1 MPDILEPAIAVKI
14 TKMKE
19 RVRWRHPLIRE
30 RGIDQTRLVIDDGQ
44 VDKPTFSFLVIGDS
58 GSGLHPD
65 HHPQRRIA
73 EHMLPHHQ
81 DCRFLLHTGDVIYQ
95 IGSSEQ
101 YPDNF
106 IKPYREWLLGGEQPE
121 RIAYDRMVF
130 KRPFLPVLGNHDY
143 YDLPRVYG
151 LLFQA
156 TRPLR
161 RLFGLRLALNMG
173 WHGSDQGDAY
183 ARAFLDYLK
192 AVEAPAQ
199 LSQHLDR
206 HYPATTET
214 GRCLHYQPGQF
225 TRLPNRYYTFRYGGI
240 DFFALDSSTFN
251 APSPLPAG
259 PDGERYRQMLAAHRK
274 AMEQQERQL
283 FEEAAQ
289 LQPDAPADV
298 ERIDDLKAKLEQI
311 AEIKRDIDKQLTANS
326 VLAVDVE
333 QLDWLRQ
340 RLIESWNTPGVRGR
354 VIYFHHP
361 PYVSEVTKWRQ
372 GQTLAVRHHLRWVLN
387 RAAEAVVDLTGAR
400 PLVDLVLSGHAHCFE
415 YLRTVDTGH
424 ADAHLNW
431 IICGGSGF
439 SLRRQRPE
447 GPELTEVFP
456 ATEKS
461 EMSQTRLVAKSQLFV
476 GLTGH
481 KTERRRPYSFLRI
494 DVQAGR
500 PPKFVI
506 RPFIS
511 ERYHQLWN
519 DYALD
524 PLVI

>member
-14 TKMKE
+14 AKMKE
-19 RVRWRHPLIRE
+19 RVRWRQPLIRE
-30 RGIDQTRLVIDDGQ
+30 RGIDQTRFVLDDGQ
-44 VDKPTFSFLVIGDS
+44 ADNPEFSFLVIGDS
-58 GSGLHPD
+58 GSGPHAD

-73 EHMLPHHQ
+73 EQMLPHHQ

-95 IGSSEQ
+95 AGSSEQ

-106 IKPYREWLLGGEQPE
+106 IKPYREFLVGGERPE

-143 YDLPRVYG
+143 YDLALIYG
-151 LLFQA
+151 LLIQA

-161 RLFGLRLALNMG
+161 RLFGVQLDLNIG
-173 WHGSDQGDAY
+173 WHGSYQGDAY
-183 ARAFLDYLK
+183 AHAFLDYLK
-192 AVEAPAQ
+192 GLDTPFQ
-199 LSQHLDR
+199 LGQHLDR
-206 HYPATTET
+206 HYTAETET

-225 TRLPNRYYTFRYGGI
+225 TRLPNRYYTFRSGGI

-251 APSPLPAG
+251 APSPLPTG
-259 PDGERYRQMLAAHRK
+259 QDGERYRQMLAARRQ
-274 AMEQQERQL
+274 ATEQQERQL

-289 LQPDAPADV
+289 LHSNAPADV
-298 ERIDDLKAKLEQI
+298 ERMDDLKAKLEQME
-311 AEIKRDIDKQLTANS
+311 EIKRDIDKQLAASS
-326 VLAVDVE
+326 VSDVDVE
-333 QLDWLRQ
+333 QLDWLQQ
-340 RLIESWNTPGVRGR
+340 RLIESWNTPDVRGR
-354 VIYFHHP
+354 IIYFHHP
-361 PYVSEVTKWRQ
+361 PYVSEATKWHQ
-372 GQTLAVRHHLRWVLN
+372 GQTLAVRHHLRWALD
-387 RAAEAVVDLTGAR
+387 RAAEAVGSLTGGC
-400 PLVDLVLSGHAHCFE
+400 PLVDLVLCGHAHCFE

-431 IICGGSGF
+431 IVCGGSGL
-439 SLRRQRPE
+439 SLRRQRSE

-456 ATEKS
+456 ATAPS
-461 EMSQTRLVAKSQLFV
+461 DVDQTQLVAKSQLFV

-494 DVQAGR
+494 DVQPGR

-511 ERYHQLWN
+511 ERYHQSWN